1 MALVITCF
9 SLCVCSL
16 HIQNADTVDGNA
28 GAMSLIA
35 MDIWSHSCGFLLLHL
50 GRRHQHLLRQ
60 ITRNQ
65 HCGVHMEEQDVCSGH
80 GLTLVQSPFSGQA
93 PHRHE
98 PVIFAV
104 GSWFFIFA
112 KRDLDR
118 VNRGELQGR
127 WNWETGILHLH
138 QPAYHRE
145 TLCNSWWR
153 LEVTVCARRTEN
165 IGDDLCVPASC
176 LDIFVQLS

>member
-1 MALVITCF
+1 MNAAQSCGSSIGEDILHLLTLSDCNSVMALVITCF

-35 MDIWSHSCGFLLLHL
+35 MDIWSRSCGFLLLHL

-65 HCGVHMEEQDVCSGH
+65 HCGVHMEEQDMCSGH

-104 GSWFFIFA
+104 GS
-112 KRDLDR
+112 
-118 VNRGELQGR
+118 
-127 WNWETGILHLH
+127 
-138 QPAYHRE
+138 
-145 TLCNSWWR
+145 
-153 LEVTVCARRTEN
+153 
-165 IGDDLCVPASC
+165 
-176 LDIFVQLS
+176 